1 MEAKK
6 YQLIPIEKGYIVIS
20 DEEIKKGDYY
30 QFGGK
35 SILQHDGHPNTGNY
49 PKVITGH
56 GDHRYVVIS
65 NECDK
70 DCSSGDSI
78 CQTDLCKNKEIKIT
92 NSNAEIYQMW
102 QEAKWEKEAEEY
114 ESKGYFPFAAGTIE
128 TYIDAKQSMLS
139 FEEAIQ
145 FGIYVYNYC
154 LNRQMNPNS
163 PIYSTQQLF
172 LSFQN
177 SLLPDQLTWE
187 GTLTEN
193 GFTLTKI
200 IL

>member
-128 TYIDAKQSMLS
+128 TYIDAKKDSFSLEDMIEFGEYFANTYLGGGNFDKWQSQRLIPAPCDC
-139 FEEAIQ
+139 EIKIN
-145 FGIYVYNYC
+145 G
-154 LNRQMNPNS
+154 
-163 PIYSTQQLF
+163 
-172 LSFQN
+172 
-177 SLLPDQLTWE
+177 
-187 GTLTEN
+187 EN
-193 GFTLTKI
+193 VTVTKI
-200 IL
+200 LL

>member
-102 QEAKWEKEAEEY
+102 QEAKWR
-114 ESKGYFPFAAGTIE
+114 
-128 TYIDAKQSMLS
+128 
-139 FEEAIQ
+139 EEAINKYGNDLHLWAKQ
-145 FGIYVYNYC
+145 RDGYVAAKKDSFSLEDMIEFGEYFANTYLGGGNFDKWQSQRLIPAPCDCEIKIN
-154 LNRQMNPNS
+154 
-163 PIYSTQQLF
+163 
-172 LSFQN
+172 
-177 SLLPDQLTWE
+177 
-187 GTLTEN
+187 GEN
-193 GFTLTKI
+193 VTVTKI
-200 IL
+200 LL